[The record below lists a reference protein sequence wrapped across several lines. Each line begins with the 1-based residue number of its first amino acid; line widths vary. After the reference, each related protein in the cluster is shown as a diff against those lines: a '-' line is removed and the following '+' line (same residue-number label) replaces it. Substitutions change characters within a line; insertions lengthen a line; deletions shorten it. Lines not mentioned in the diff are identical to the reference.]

1 MLSVEATERVDTINC
16 YLTSMA
22 AMYRLGTLGL
32 RRYNLDCFK
41 MIKRLMATMAISSTP
56 RASQGEVSSECSEPD
71 VDPNDDKFRFTRG
84 RFISNEEHEMSQRYV
99 RFNLHELGR
108 LAAEAVG
115 SKSCVN
121 MQKYPD
127 GTYNKALLLTMDD
140 GAQAVAKVP
149 NPNAGRPHFTTASE
163 VATMEFVSL
172 VLSFHN

>member
-1 MLSVEATERVDTINC
+1 MLRVKATERVDTVDWD
-16 YLTSMA
+16 LTFMA
-22 AMYRLGTLGL
+22 EICHFGILGL
-32 RRYNLDCFK
+32 RRYNRACFK
-41 MIKRLMATMAISSTP
+41 MTKRLMATMAISSTQ
-56 RASQGEVSSECSEPD
+56 RASQRLVSGECSEFD
-71 VDPNDDKFRFTRG
+71 VDHNDDKFRYTRG

-115 SKSCVN
+115 SKSCIK

-127 GTYNKALLLTMDD
+127 GMYNKALLLTMDD

-172 VLSFHN
+172 VLTSHS